1 MCVERNPSAQKDRK
15 KRQIYADYSIKRL
28 YTGSDGASPLE
39 KPEGRDE
46 KHPRGGLKTLGSG
59 RKPEGRVEKTRGLG
73 RENPRFGA
81 RKPAVGSRNPRFGA

>member
-46 KHPRGGLKTLGSG
+46 KHPRGGLKTLGTG
-59 RKPEGRVEKTRGLG
+59 RKTRGSGQKTRGWKENLKPGSG
-73 RENPRFGA
+73 RETCYLPQA
-81 RKPAVGSRNPRFGA
+81 